1 MADHKGVFR
10 IRQLKH
16 MVKVNNKAKIVAMV
30 NKKKLI
36 NCGFLKEKGCSVQNG
51 GKKKSYLLT
60 DNSRTLVSHYRKRG
74 GGGLFLLNDP
84 TKSLL

>member
-51 GKKKSYLLT
+51 EKKSPTYSLT
-60 DNSRTLVSHYRKRG
+60 TPERSSVTTERG
-74 GGGLFLLNDP
+74 GGGACFC
-84 TKSLL
+84 